1 MVTGSPVAISR
12 PVYSIGRIIST
23 HTSPASAPYQTFG
36 RPFSIRRMP
45 NAIETRG
52 LVKAFGETRA
62 LGGLD
67 LTVREGSVYGLLGPN
82 GAGKTTTI
90 RILATLLAPDEGSVT
105 VAGLDVVRQ
114 PDAVRRKVGLT
125 GQYASVD
132 EDLTGTENLI
142 LVGRLLGLS
151 WGSARRRAAEL
162 LDAFGLSEAAGRQ
175 VRTYSGGMRRR
186 IDIAASLV
194 TVPEILFLDE
204 PTTGLDPRGRN
215 QVWDLVRRIAAE
227 GTTVLLTTQ
236 YLDEADRL
244 AERLAVIDHGRVIA
258 EGTSRELKAM
268 VGASALHLRLASA
281 DQQARARELVSRVLG
296 DGLLPVAD
304 PTAVA
309 ARLASPAQAAEVLAE
324 LTRDSVEVAE
334 FSVGN
339 PSLDEVFL
347 ALTGRAAES
356 TEG

>member
-1 MVTGSPVAISR
+1 MT
-12 PVYSIGRIIST
+12 
-23 HTSPASAPYQTFG
+23 
-36 RPFSIRRMP
+36 

-52 LVKAFGETRA
+52 LAKSFRKTRA
-62 LGGLD
+62 LDGID
-67 LTVREGSVYGLLGPN
+67 LMVREGSVYGLLGPN

-90 RILATLLAPDEGSVT
+90 RILATLLKPDGGSAT
-105 VAGLDVVRQ
+105 VAGLDVVRE

-132 EDLTGTENLI
+132 EDLTGVENLV

-151 WGSARRRAAEL
+151 WSAARRRATEL

-186 IDIAASLV
+186 IDIGASLV

-215 QVWDLVRRIAAE
+215 QVWDLVRRIAEE

-244 AERLAVIDHGRVIA
+244 ANRLAVIDHGRVIA
-258 EGTSRELKAM
+258 EGTSGELKAS
-268 VGASALHLRLASA
+268 VGANAVHVRLTDVHQA
-281 DQQARARELVSRVLG
+281 DAARAAIARVLENG
-296 DGLLPVAD
+296 VMPGAD
-304 PTAVA
+304 AQVIS
-309 ARLASPAQAAEVLAE
+309 ARLTSTAQASELLAA
-324 LTRDSVEVAE
+324 LTAANIEVAE
-334 FSVGN
+334 FSVGT

-347 ALTGRAAES
+347 ALTGRPSEDATVE
-356 TEG
+356 TTR